1 MPVLTKN
8 NINVLLIRIP
18 KTASTSLLKS
28 FREDGWEYIING
40 GHKNSSWH
48 FNKVSKD
55 ELHYCISVVR
65 DPVDR
70 FTSLYRMV
78 FHQKKFNA
86 KNININEFWNIC
98 KKFIPQD
105 PYQQHWRSKNKIHFD
120 NQNIIEYYLRPQTT
134 FVQDLIAESNINTD
148 IFIFEK
154 LHFSNV
160 YKKINSTLNIN
171 LTQKHE
177 RNLSNVIDSKLCK
190 IDNNIKTEIQN
201 YYAEDYT
208 LINKFI

>member
-1 MPVLTKN
+1 M
-8 NINVLLIRIP
+8 
-18 KTASTSLLKS
+18 
-28 FREDGWEYIING
+28 
-40 GHKNSSWH
+40 
-48 FNKVSKD
+48 
-55 ELHYCISVVR
+55 
-65 DPVDR
+65 
-70 FTSLYRMV
+70 
-78 FHQKKFNA
+78 
-86 KNININEFWNIC
+86 
-98 KKFIPQD
+98 
-105 PYQQHWRSKNKIHFD
+105 
-120 NQNIIEYYLRPQTT
+120 RPQTT

-148 IFIFEK
+148 IFIYEK